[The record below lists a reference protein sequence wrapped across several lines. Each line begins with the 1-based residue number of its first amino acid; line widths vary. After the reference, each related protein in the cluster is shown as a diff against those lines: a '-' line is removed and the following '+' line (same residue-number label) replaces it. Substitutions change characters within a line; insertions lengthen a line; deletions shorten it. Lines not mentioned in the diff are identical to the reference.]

1 MSIKVLGIYVSHMF
15 SRPSGEKPF
24 SCSWDGCD
32 KKFARSD
39 ELSRHRR
46 THTGEKKFVC
56 AVCDRRFMRS
66 DHLTKHARR
75 HVATKRVPGWQAAV
89 GRLNRVASTEDPGG
103 PPERAPASAWKGCG
117 GVMDGSFPKPFF
129 FFRNHGSDGF
139 LSKNNNKKLSWG
151 PGELVLMN
159 VMLTCLFLGW
169 DPVKYLL

>member
-56 AVCDRRFMRS
+56 PVCDRRFMRS

-103 PPERAPASAWKGCG
+103 PPERAPASAWKV
-117 GVMDGSFPKPFF
+117 VMDGSFPKPFF
-129 FFRNHGSDGF
+129 FFQESWKWWFSLQKQQQKVVLRARGAGSDERYVN
-139 LSKNNNKKLSWG
+139 LSFFRLG
-151 PGELVLMN
+151 P
-159 VMLTCLFLGW
+159 C
-169 DPVKYLL
+169 